1 MNIPFLVFKSI
12 RQHSVST
19 FVTVIS
25 LALATGLMLT
35 VWILQS
41 QSQKVFAE
49 SNSGYDAVL
58 GA

>member
-41 QSQKVFAE
+41 QS
-49 SNSGYDAVL
+49 
-58 GA
+58 